1 MYRKYFVWSFDDG
14 LEQDKRIIR
23 ILKQYGMGAT
33 FNLNSGMYGEK
44 TWEGRIGNLGIKE
57 VPYDTFDPHK
67 RHLLKYAPHFRIPAE
82 EVREVYAGYEIASHT
97 LNHKNLKKCSEE
109 ELRHQILEDVK
120 NLEQTF
126 GQQITGFAYP
136 YGMSSDT
143 CVPVLKEAGIR
154 YARTV
159 GSTHDFRFPEDPYH
173 LPMTCWHIS
182 KKVFSELERFY
193 EAKAE
198 EDDLLFL
205 MFAHGYEFDFGTKE
219 SNWYKFD
226 RICRSVAEH
235 SDIIC
240 CSTADAF
247 AAHEGD
253 RS

>member
-1 MYRKYFVWSFDDG
+1 MGRTDRKPRDQG
-14 LEQDKRIIR
+14 
-23 ILKQYGMGAT
+23 
-33 FNLNSGMYGEK
+33 
-44 TWEGRIGNLGIKE
+44 E

-67 RHLLKYAPHFRIPAE
+67 QHLLKYAPHFRIPLE
-82 EVREVYAGYEIASHT
+82 EVKEVYEGFEIASHT

-109 ELRHQILEDVK
+109 ELMHQILEDVK

-136 YGMSSDT
+136 YGMSNDA
-143 CVPVLKEAGIR
+143 CIPVLKEAGIR
-154 YARTV
+154 YSRTV
-159 GSTHDFRFPEDPYH
+159 GSNHDFRFPEEPYY

-182 KKVFSELERFY
+182 RKVFTELERFY

-205 MFAHGYEFDFGTKE
+205 MFAHGCEFDFGTKE

-247 AAHEGD
+247 AAHEGG